1 MDYVLYEP
9 NGNAKYTNKLTL
21 SFIFYFLFFIFMLFP
36 IPFHIFFH
44 ILCVVWNTLFSEET
58 ATVLG
63 YEEVIL
69 DADAAKVLVG
79 FQEFE
84 VDEVLAMAF

>member
-1 MDYVLYEP
+1 
-9 NGNAKYTNKLTL
+9 
-21 SFIFYFLFFIFMLFP
+21 MLFLVS
-36 IPFHIFFH
+36 FHILLH
-44 ILCVVWNTLFSEET
+44 ILCVVWNTLFPEET

-79 FQEFE
+79 LKQFE